1 MGLSNGEI
9 RIINMDVPKNY
20 LAIKQHDTHTGSIS
34 AALLN
39 FNEQF
44 LLSVGKDGMLFSH
57 AIDKYMIQQE
67 SKFEPLAGVE
77 GVDFMPS
84 DQVASLKET
93 KVATFKEEN
102 PSNIPEVDAQI
113 DGVDDTQFAVTLR
126 IPDEPEDITDPTI
139 YSIQQSKLRTEE
151 DMRMKLAEEKKDG
164 VRKKIQILRE
174 EFTALQ
180 EKNTNQEEV
189 L

>member
-1 MGLSNGEI
+1 MGLDNGEI
-9 RIINMDVPKNY
+9 RLIQMDSPKNF
-20 LAIKQHDTHTGSIS
+20 LSIKQHDAHTGRIS
-34 AALLN
+34 AAHLN

-44 LLSVGKDGMLFSH
+44 LLSVGGDGMLYSH

-67 SKFEPLAGVE
+67 AKFEPLANID

-84 DQVASLKET
+84 DQVAELK
-93 KVATFKEEN
+93 KNKQVAFKEEN

-126 IPDEPEDITDPTI
+126 IPDEPEDITDPEL

-164 VRKKIQILRE
+164 VRKKIVALRD
-174 EFTALQ
+174 EFTALV
-180 EKNTNQEEV
+180 ERNIG
-189 L
+189 

>member
-9 RIINMDVPKNY
+9 RIIQMDFPKNY
-20 LAIKQHDTHTGSIS
+20 LSIKQHDAQTGSIT

-44 LLSVGKDGMLFSH
+44 LLSVGADGMLFSH

-67 SKFEPLAGVE
+67 SKFEPLAGVD
-77 GVDFMPS
+77 GVDFMPT
-84 DQVASLKET
+84 DQVATLKAS
-93 KVATFKEEN
+93 KQATFKEEN

-126 IPDEPEDITDPTI
+126 IPDEPEDITDPEI

-164 VRKKIQILRE
+164 VRKKIAILRE
-174 EFTALQ
+174 EFTGLV
-180 EKNTNQEEV
+180 EKN
-189 L
+189 

>member
-9 RIINMDVPKNY
+9 RIIQMDNPKNY
-20 LAIKQHDTHTGSIS
+20 LSIKQHDAITGSIS

-44 LLSVGKDGMLFSH
+44 LLSVGRDGMLFNH

-67 SKFEPLAGVE
+67 SKFDPLSGVE

-84 DQVASLKET
+84 DQVATLKEA
-93 KVATFKEEN
+93 KQVTFKEEN

-126 IPDEPEDITDPTI
+126 IPDEPEDITDPEI

-164 VRKKIQILRE
+164 VRTKITTLRD
-174 EFTALQ
+174 EFRALV
-180 EKNTNQEEV
+180 EKNQN
-189 L
+189 

>member
-93 KVATFKEEN
+93 KAATFKEEN
-102 PSNIPEVDAQI
+102 PSNIPEVDA
-113 DGVDDTQFAVTLR
+113 
-126 IPDEPEDITDPTI
+126 
-139 YSIQQSKLRTEE
+139 
-151 DMRMKLAEEKKDG
+151 
-164 VRKKIQILRE
+164 
-174 EFTALQ
+174 
-180 EKNTNQEEV
+180 
-189 L
+189 